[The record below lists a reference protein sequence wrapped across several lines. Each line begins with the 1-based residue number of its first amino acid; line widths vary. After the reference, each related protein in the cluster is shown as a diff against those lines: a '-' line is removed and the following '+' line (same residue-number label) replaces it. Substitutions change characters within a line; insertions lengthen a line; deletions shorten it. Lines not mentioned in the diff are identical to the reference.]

1 MNKIKSINAKDLL
14 AKKMKNK
21 VFAEEYNALEEEFE
35 LAREVIKLRIKAKLT
50 QSELAKRAGTSQPAI
65 ARLES
70 GTYRNLT
77 LSFLRRVGEVLGAY
91 PEIKMKRVA

>member
-1 MNKIKSINAKDLL
+1 
-14 AKKMKNK
+14 MKNK
-21 VFAEEYNALEEEFE
+21 AFAEEYKALEEEFE
-35 LAREVIKLRIKAKLT
+35 LAREIIKLRTKAKLT

-77 LSFLRRVGEVLGAY
+77 LSFLRRIGEVLGAY